1 MLKQCVICSKFFD
14 AIRKKKTCSLKCSN
28 QLKKDYEDINRTK
41 TIERLRKKR
50 KALKEFNS
58 KTPKIEFDPNF
69 EQNPIICDGC
79 GTEYNFNYIIRKSF
93 NTQAHTSHYNSTA
106 DGCGICPVCGL
117 VDEEL
122 SVDYSKYDIIGGEEL
137 ELYLAELRT
146 EKPYQIKKV
155 AKYIDKAKT
164 KIDFVKEAIAVRK
177 DRNYYAKNIGDYTDK
192 QLSEISKNK
201 HILVRT
207 SYFN

>member
-1 MLKQCVICSKFFD
+1 MPRQRPVI
-14 AIRKKKTCSLKCSN
+14 A
-28 QLKKDYEDINRTK
+28 
-41 TIERLRKKR
+41 
-50 KALKEFNS
+50 AKEFAIS
-58 KTPKIEFDPNF
+58 SGHGLATRAGFLTAGLGPRTLR
-69 EQNPIICDGC
+69 
-79 GTEYNFNYIIRKSF
+79 TE
-93 NTQAHTSHYNSTA
+93 TA
-106 DGCGICPVCGL
+106 GPCAVGVLQFLFGDLGGKGSPPEDSENGRELARRIHKETGIQI
-117 VDEEL
+117 
-122 SVDYSKYDIIGGEEL
+122 DIIGGEEL